1 MSHMNKLLATRKALQ
16 IIVEA
21 IGFAVILAVLIS
33 VVYIIGILTGS

>member
-1 MSHMNKLLATRKALQ
+1 MKLLATRKALQ

-21 IGFAVILAVLIS
+21 IGFAVILGLLIS

>member
-21 IGFAVILAVLIS
+21 IGFAVILGLLLGAT
-33 VVYIIGILTGS
+33 YIIGILTGS

>member
-1 MSHMNKLLATRKALQ
+1 MKLLATRKALQ